1 MALVP
6 ASSRLLVLVDAPAGS
21 GQSSP
26 RLMLAPAG
34 VRLPS
39 GVRAIAAVNHRLA
52 TFIAEAT
59 GRVGYGPNRT
69 PGPGSVISE
78 EAAGTGAWGWGY
90 APELLTLAL
99 APRRAEAGED
109 LLQARG
115 SHAMRA
121 VGGGGGAAGGAG
133 DYSGLS
139 DDAAKGQADQ
149 VIELVQ
155 LRARL
160 YVMADK
166 VQTHFSIMHSYSS
179 KSALPFDH
187 PVHDLAPR
195 FIKTLADIAERLYVN
210 MDFLCFTVQL
220 PVTLQQMATNNSK
233 GLLQAF
239 EAASDF
245 NQVINPAVSKDMDTL
260 KELQMYHRML
270 QAEDYKALDY
280 VVGPLQGHVWAVAKA
295 LYNLNDELK
304 PLRLHA

>member
-1 MALVP
+1 
-6 ASSRLLVLVDAPAGS
+6 
-21 GQSSP
+21 
-26 RLMLAPAG
+26 
-34 VRLPS
+34 
-39 GVRAIAAVNHRLA
+39 
-52 TFIAEAT
+52 
-59 GRVGYGPNRT
+59 
-69 PGPGSVISE
+69 
-78 EAAGTGAWGWGY
+78 
-90 APELLTLAL
+90 
-99 APRRAEAGED
+99 
-109 LLQARG
+109 
-115 SHAMRA
+115 MRA
-121 VGGGGGAAGGAG
+121 VGGGGGAGGAG
-133 DYSGLS
+133 DYSGFP

-166 VQTHFSIMHSYSS
+166 VPVSEGAELRSIMAEIGSIDLSAPIYHWVVPRIKERLHRIMGNQIYKVVMEWGEDSTKLSLQQTILFNCGSTITNLSKMVMVQTHFSIMHSYSS